1 MPLIFLTFCAG
12 CGIIILGGSMK
23 VILVKDLKGKGKA
36 GEVIDVNPNYAT
48 NVLIKQGIAKEA
60 TKSNLND
67 HKGQMD
73 AKAFHHGEQVKEY
86 QAMAEKIKNKTY
98 SFTLSVGANGKAF
111 GSVTKQ
117 DIVNALNADGYKI
130 EKNMVKDFP
139 PIKAVG
145 GYKIKIQ
152 LIKEVT
158 FDLNITVIIK

>member
-1 MPLIFLTFCAG
+1 
-12 CGIIILGGSMK
+12 MK
-23 VILVKDLKGKGKA
+23 VILIKDLKGKGKA
-36 GEVIDVNPNYAT
+36 GEIVDVNPNYAM

-60 TKSNLND
+60 TASNLND

-73 AKAFHHGEQVKEY
+73 AKAFHYGELVKEY
-86 QAMAEKIKNKTY
+86 QAMAEKIKNKSYT
-98 SFTLSVGANGKAF
+98 FTLSVGANGKAF

-117 DIVNALNADGYKI
+117 DIVTALNNDGFKV

-152 LIKEVT
+152 LIKEVA